1 MSKKTLKRGT
11 RKTSSAGRTE
21 HATRT
26 YDYLMSVFQSSPVAL
41 ISLDRRMRIM
51 LFNRAAQELT
61 GFESGDVFGSRVT
74 RIIDHNRLSCIIK
87 TLRNGADASSDGY
100 ITKLLGREGRAI
112 PVRIKVSPLIGEE
125 NRLIGVLVIATDLSE
140 VKRFQTKLLEAERLA
155 AITETA
161 IGINHEIN
169 NPLCAILGN
178 TQLLLMEKD
187 KLDPRI
193 IKRLKSIEKEI
204 TRIHLVAERLAKISK
219 PVLKEYVG
227 GKLMLD
233 VEHSEVEGSV
243 PPHRKN
249 KSEVSS

>member
-1 MSKKTLKRGT
+1 MNAPKE
-11 RKTSSAGRTE
+11 AGRKPGRKRAKSPE
-21 HATRT
+21 RSMRA

-41 ISLDRRMRIM
+41 ASLDSHLRIM

-61 GFESGDVFGSRVT
+61 GFQGHEIFGSRVS
-74 RIIDHNRLSCIIK
+74 RIISRDRLHRILE
-87 TLRNGADASSDGY
+87 TFRDASKVSADGY
-100 ITKLLGREGRAI
+100 ITKLRSKNGSQV
-112 PVRIKVSPLIGEE
+112 PVRIKISPLFGP
-125 NRLIGVLVIATDLSE
+125 NRNLMGVLVIATDLRE
-140 VKRFQTKLLEAERLA
+140 IKRFQTKLLEAERLA

-193 IKRLKSIEKEI
+193 IKKLKSIEKEI
-204 TRIHLVAERLAKISK
+204 TRIHDVAERLARISR

-233 VEHSEVEGSV
+233 VEHSEVKETSSK
-243 PPHRKN
+243 PRSS
-249 KSEVSS
+249 KS

>member
-1 MSKKTLKRGT
+1 MAKNVLTETARG
-11 RKTSSAGRTE
+11 SGRR
-21 HATRT
+21 RT
-26 YDYLMSVFQSSPVAL
+26 GERSIRAYDYLMSVFQSSPVAL
-41 ISLDRRMRIM
+41 ISLDSRLRIM

-61 GFESGDVFGSRVT
+61 GFQGHEIFGSRVS
-74 RIIDHNRLSCIIK
+74 RILDLGRLHKILESFRDPSGIS
-87 TLRNGADASSDGY
+87 ADGY
-100 ITKLLGREGRAI
+100 ITKLRGKKGGLI
-112 PVRIKVSPLIGEE
+112 PVRIKISPLFGPDKH
-125 NRLIGVLVIATDLSE
+125 LMGVLVIATDLRE
-140 VKRFQTKLLEAERLA
+140 IKRFQTKLLEAERLA

-187 KLDPRI
+187 KLDPKI

-204 TRIHLVAERLAKISK
+204 TRIHEVAERLARISR

-233 VEHSEVEGSV
+233 VEHSEVGST
-243 PPHRKN
+243 PPKSRRRK
-249 KSEVSS
+249 S

>member
-1 MSKKTLKRGT
+1 MTKNALKE
-11 RKTSSAGRTE
+11 AGRRT
-21 HATRT
+21 TRGKAENRSMRA

-41 ISLDRRMRIM
+41 ISLDSRLRIM

-61 GFESGDVFGSRVT
+61 GFQGHEVFGSRVS
-74 RIIDHNRLSCIIK
+74 RIIDRGRLHEILDTFK
-87 TLRNGADASSDGY
+87 DSSRVSTDGY
-100 ITKLLGREGRAI
+100 ITKIRGKNGRNV
-112 PVRIKVSPLIGEE
+112 PVRIKISPLFGPDKH
-125 NRLIGVLVIATDLSE
+125 LMGVLVIATDLRE
-140 VKRFQTKLLEAERLA
+140 IKRFQTKLLEAERLA

-187 KLDPRI
+187 KLDPKI

-204 TRIHLVAERLAKISK
+204 TRIHEVAERLARISR

-233 VEHSEVEGSV
+233 VECSEVEN
-243 PPHRKN
+243 PPAKPSRGE
-249 KSEVSS
+249 S

>member
-1 MSKKTLKRGT
+1 MAKQTLK
-11 RKTSSAGRTE
+11 KAGRKPGPGKSKGPE
-21 HATRT
+21 QSMRA

-41 ISLDRRMRIM
+41 VSLDSHLRIM

-61 GFESGDVFGSRVT
+61 GFQGHEIFGSRVS
-74 RIIDHNRLSCIIK
+74 RIIELGRLHRILETFK
-87 TLRNGADASSDGY
+87 DSSKVSTDGY
-100 ITKLLGREGRAI
+100 ITKLRSKNGRQV
-112 PVRIKVSPLIGEE
+112 PVRIKVSPLFGS
-125 NRLIGVLVIATDLSE
+125 NRNLMGVLVIATDLRE
-140 VKRFQTKLLEAERLA
+140 IKRFQTKLLEAERLA

-187 KLDPRI
+187 KLDPRV
-193 IKRLKSIEKEI
+193 IKKLKSIEREI
-204 TRIHLVAERLAKISK
+204 TRIHEVAERLARISR

-233 VEHSEVEGSV
+233 VEHSEVED
-243 PPHRKN
+243 PPSKPRSS
-249 KSEVSS
+249 KS

>member
-1 MSKKTLKRGT
+1 MKKQALKE
-11 RKTSSAGRTE
+11 AGRKPGRGRAKSPE
-21 HATRT
+21 RSMRA

-41 ISLDRRMRIM
+41 ISLDSRLRIM

-61 GFESGDVFGSRVT
+61 GFQGHEIFGSRVS
-74 RIIDHNRLSCIIK
+74 RIIERDRLHRILETFK
-87 TLRNGADASSDGY
+87 DSSKVSTDGY
-100 ITKLLGREGRAI
+100 ITKLRSKSGMKV
-112 PVRIKVSPLIGEE
+112 PVRIKISPLFGS
-125 NRLIGVLVIATDLSE
+125 NRNLMGVLVIATDLRE
-140 VKRFQTKLLEAERLA
+140 IKRFQTKLLEAERLA

-187 KLDPRI
+187 KLDPRV

-204 TRIHLVAERLAKISK
+204 TRIHDVAERLARISR

-233 VEHSEVEGSV
+233 VERSEVET
-243 PPHRKN
+243 PPSKPRSS
-249 KSEVSS
+249 KS

>member
-1 MSKKTLKRGT
+1 MAKRALKEAGHKPGRKKAK
-11 RKTSSAGRTE
+11 SSEQSMRA
-21 HATRT
+21 

-41 ISLDRRMRIM
+41 ISLDSHMRIM

-61 GFESGDVFGSRVT
+61 GFQGHEIFGSRVS
-74 RIIDHNRLSCIIK
+74 RIIERDRLHRILE
-87 TLRNGADASSDGY
+87 TFRDSSKVSTDGY
-100 ITKLLGREGRAI
+100 ITKLRSKNGRLV
-112 PVRIKVSPLIGEE
+112 PVRIKVSPLFGSQR
-125 NRLIGVLVIATDLSE
+125 NLTGVLVIATDLRE
-140 VKRFQTKLLEAERLA
+140 IKRFQTKLLEAERLA

-193 IKRLKSIEKEI
+193 IKKLRSIEKEI
-204 TRIHLVAERLAKISK
+204 NRIHEVAERLARISR

-233 VEHSEVEGSV
+233 VEHSEIEESTAK
-243 PPHRKN
+243 PRKS
-249 KSEVSS
+249 KS

>member
-1 MSKKTLKRGT
+1 MTKQALKKK
-11 RKTSSAGRTE
+11 GRTPE
-21 HATRT
+21 GTGTDIPGQSIRA
-26 YDYLMSVFQSSPVAL
+26 YDYLMSVFQNSPVAL
-41 ISLDRRMRIM
+41 VSLDSHLRIM

-61 GFESGDVFGSRVT
+61 GFQGHEIFGSRVS
-74 RIIDHNRLSCIIK
+74 RIIGRTRLHRILETFKDTSK
-87 TLRNGADASSDGY
+87 VSTDGY
-100 ITKLLGREGRAI
+100 ITKLRSKKGREV
-112 PVRIKVSPLIGEE
+112 PVRIKVSPLFGPSK
-125 NRLIGVLVIATDLSE
+125 NLMGVLVIATDLRE
-140 VKRFQTKLLEAERLA
+140 IKRFQSKLLEAERLA

-187 KLDPRI
+187 KLDPRV

-204 TRIHLVAERLAKISK
+204 TRIHEVAERLARISR

-233 VEHSEVEGSV
+233 VEHSEVENRPSK
-243 PPHRKN
+243 PRSS
-249 KSEVSS
+249 KS

>member
-1 MSKKTLKRGT
+1 MR
-11 RKTSSAGRTE
+11 A
-21 HATRT
+21 

-41 ISLDRRMRIM
+41 ISLDSHMRIM

-61 GFESGDVFGSRVT
+61 GFQGHEIFGSRVT
-74 RIIDHNRLSCIIK
+74 RVIERDRLHGIPETFK
-87 TLRNGADASSDGY
+87 DSSKVSTEGY
-100 ITKLLGREGRAI
+100 ITKIRGKKGRQI
-112 PVRIKVSPLIGEE
+112 PVRIKISPLFDPDKH
-125 NRLIGVLVIATDLSE
+125 LMGVLVIATDLRE
-140 VKRFQTKLLEAERLA
+140 IKRFQSKLLEAERLA

-178 TQLLLMEKD
+178 TQLLLMEKE
-187 KLDPRI
+187 KLDPRV

-204 TRIHLVAERLAKISK
+204 TRIHDVAERLARISR

-233 VEHSEVEGSV
+233 VEHSEVKEYPAGPRRS
-243 PPHRKN
+243 
-249 KSEVSS
+249 KS

>member
-1 MSKKTLKRGT
+1 MSKQTL
-11 RKTSSAGRTE
+11 RKTGRKPGRTGANSTE
-21 HATRT
+21 PSMRA

-41 ISLDRRMRIM
+41 ISLDSRLRIM

-61 GFESGDVFGSRVT
+61 GFQGHEIFGSRVS
-74 RIIDHNRLSCIIK
+74 RIIERRRLHRILETFKDTSK
-87 TLRNGADASSDGY
+87 VSADGY
-100 ITKLLGREGRAI
+100 ITKLRSKKGRQV
-112 PVRIKVSPLIGEE
+112 PVRIKISPLFGP
-125 NRLIGVLVIATDLSE
+125 NKNLMGVLVIATDLRE
-140 VKRFQTKLLEAERLA
+140 IKRFQSKLLEAERLA

-187 KLDPRI
+187 KLDPRV
-193 IKRLKSIEKEI
+193 IKKLKSIEKEI
-204 TRIHLVAERLAKISK
+204 TRIHEVAERLARISR

-233 VEHSEVEGSV
+233 VEHSEV
-243 PPHRKN
+243 KN
-249 KSEVSS
+249 HPSKPRSSKS

>member
-1 MSKKTLKRGT
+1 MTKNALKE
-11 RKTSSAGRTE
+11 AGRGP
-21 HATRT
+21 TRGKAGNRT
-26 YDYLMSVFQSSPVAL
+26 MRAYDYLMSVFQSSPVAL
-41 ISLDRRMRIM
+41 ISLDSHLRIM

-61 GFESGDVFGSRVT
+61 GFQGHEVFGSRVS
-74 RIIDHNRLSCIIK
+74 RVIDRSRLHDILDTFRDS
-87 TLRNGADASSDGY
+87 TSVSTDGY
-100 ITKLLGREGRAI
+100 ITKIRGKNGRNI
-112 PVRIKVSPLIGEE
+112 PVRIKISPLFGPD
-125 NRLIGVLVIATDLSE
+125 RHLMGVLVIATDLRE
-140 VKRFQTKLLEAERLA
+140 IKRFQSKLLEAERLA

-187 KLDPRI
+187 KLDPKI

-204 TRIHLVAERLAKISK
+204 TRIHEVAERLARISR

-233 VEHSEVEGSV
+233 VEHSGVED
-243 PPHRKN
+243 PPDKRRRRK
-249 KSEVSS
+249 S

>member
-1 MSKKTLKRGT
+1 MVKQVLKD
-11 RKTSSAGRTE
+11 AGRKPGRRKAKSQE
-21 HATRT
+21 RSMRA

-41 ISLDRRMRIM
+41 ISLDSHLRIM

-61 GFESGDVFGSRVT
+61 GFQGHEVFGSRVS
-74 RIIDHNRLSCIIK
+74 RIIDRDRLHGILETFKDSTK
-87 TLRNGADASSDGY
+87 VSTDGY
-100 ITKLLGREGRAI
+100 ITKLRSKKGRQV
-112 PVRIKVSPLIGEE
+112 PVRIKISPLFGSRR
-125 NRLIGVLVIATDLSE
+125 NLTGVLVIATDLRE
-140 VKRFQTKLLEAERLA
+140 IKRFQTKLLEAERLA

-178 TQLLLMEKD
+178 TQLLLMEKE

-193 IKRLKSIEKEI
+193 IKRLKSIEREI
-204 TRIHLVAERLAKISK
+204 NRIHEVAERLARISR

-233 VEHSEVEGSV
+233 VEHSEIEESPVERRR
-243 PPHRKN
+243 PKP
-249 KSEVSS
+249 

>member
-1 MSKKTLKRGT
+1 MTEKTLKEKIRRPKSENGGG
-11 RKTSSAGRTE
+11 SE
-21 HATRT
+21 HTTRT

-41 ISLDRRMRIM
+41 ISLDRRLRVM

-61 GFESGDVFGSRVT
+61 GFESTVVFGRRVT
-74 RIIDHNRLSCIIK
+74 RIIDRSRLSRIVK
-87 TLRNGADASSDGY
+87 AFRGGADVSSDGC
-100 ITKLLGREGRAI
+100 ITMLRGKEGHEI
-112 PVRIKVSPLIGEE
+112 PVRIKVSPLIG
-125 NRLIGVLVIATDLSE
+125 RDKSLMGVLVIASDLRE

-161 IGINHEIN
+161 IGVNHEIN

-178 TQLLLMEKD
+178 TQLLLMEKE
-187 KLDPRI
+187 KLDPKI

-204 TRIHLVAERLAKISK
+204 TRIHEVAERLARISR

-233 VEHSEVEGSV
+233 VERSEVDDS
-243 PPHRKN
+243 PPAPRKA
-249 KSEVSS
+249 KQ

>member
-1 MSKKTLKRGT
+1 MTKQALKKKG
-11 RKTSSAGRTE
+11 RKPRSAGKNNPEQSMR
-21 HATRT
+21 A

-41 ISLDRRMRIM
+41 ISLDSHLRIM

-61 GFESGDVFGSRVT
+61 GFQGHEIFGSRVS
-74 RIIDHNRLSCIIK
+74 RIIDRGKLHRILDAF
-87 TLRNGADASSDGY
+87 RDASKISTDGY
-100 ITKLLGREGRAI
+100 ITKLLSKKGREI
-112 PVRIKVSPLIGEE
+112 PVRVKVSPLFGPGK
-125 NRLIGVLVIATDLSE
+125 NLTGVLVIATDLRE
-140 VKRFQTKLLEAERLA
+140 IKRFQSKLLEAERLA

-187 KLDPRI
+187 KLDPRV

-204 TRIHLVAERLAKISK
+204 TRIHEVAERLARISR

-233 VEHSEVEGSV
+233 VEHSEVEKGRR
-243 PPHRKN
+243 PNRPA
-249 KSEVSS
+249 KS

>member
-1 MSKKTLKRGT
+1 MSKKTLKREI
-11 RKTSSAGRTE
+11 RKVKSVRRKGSE

-41 ISLDRRMRIM
+41 ISLDRRLRIM
-51 LFNRAAQELT
+51 LFNHAAQELT
-61 GFESGDVFGSRVT
+61 GFESGEMFGKRVT
-74 RIIDHNRLSCIIK
+74 RIIDRARLNRIIK
-87 TLRNGADASSDGY
+87 TVRSGANASSDGY
-100 ITKLLGREGRAI
+100 ITKFRGREGREI
-112 PVRIKVSPLIGEE
+112 PVRVKVSPLIGQDK
-125 NRLIGVLVIATDLSE
+125 RLIGVLVIATDLRE
-140 VKRFQTKLLEAERLA
+140 VKRFQSKLLEAERLA

-187 KLDPRI
+187 KLDPQI

-204 TRIHLVAERLAKISK
+204 TRIHVVAERLARISR

-233 VEHSEVEGSV
+233 VEHSEVEGPV
-243 PPHRKN
+243 PVPRKT
-249 KSEVSS
+249 KS

>member
-1 MSKKTLKRGT
+1 MARQTLKE
-11 RKTSSAGRTE
+11 AGRKPGRKRGKSSE
-21 HATRT
+21 QSMRA

-41 ISLDRRMRIM
+41 ISLDSHLRIM

-61 GFESGDVFGSRVT
+61 GFQGHEIFGSRVSK
-74 RIIDHNRLSCIIK
+74 IIERERLHGI
-87 TLRNGADASSDGY
+87 LASFKDSSKVSTDGY
-100 ITKLLGREGRAI
+100 ITKIRGKKGRLI
-112 PVRIKVSPLIGEE
+112 PVRIKISPLFDPEKH
-125 NRLIGVLVIATDLSE
+125 LTGVLVIATDLRE
-140 VKRFQTKLLEAERLA
+140 IKRFQSKLLEAERLA

-193 IKRLKSIEKEI
+193 IKKLKSIETEI
-204 TRIHLVAERLAKISK
+204 NRIHEVAERLARISR

-233 VEHSEVEGSV
+233 VEHSEVKES
-243 PPHRKN
+243 PPKPRKS
-249 KSEVSS
+249 KR

>member
-1 MSKKTLKRGT
+1 MTKNALKEVGHRSVRG
-11 RKTSSAGRTE
+11 KAGNRSMR
-21 HATRT
+21 A

-41 ISLDRRMRIM
+41 VSLDSHLRIM

-61 GFESGDVFGSRVT
+61 GFQGHEVFGSRVS
-74 RIIDHNRLSCIIK
+74 RIIDRGRLHKILD
-87 TLRNGADASSDGY
+87 TFRDSSRVSTDGY
-100 ITKLLGREGRAI
+100 ITKIRGKNGRNV
-112 PVRIKVSPLIGEE
+112 PVRIKISPLFDPD
-125 NRLIGVLVIATDLSE
+125 RHLMGVLVIATDLRE
-140 VKRFQTKLLEAERLA
+140 IKRFQTKLLETERLA

-187 KLDPRI
+187 KLDPKI

-204 TRIHLVAERLAKISK
+204 TRIHEVAERLARISR

-233 VEHSEVEGSV
+233 VEHSEVEN
-243 PPHRKN
+243 PPPKPRTRK
-249 KSEVSS
+249 S